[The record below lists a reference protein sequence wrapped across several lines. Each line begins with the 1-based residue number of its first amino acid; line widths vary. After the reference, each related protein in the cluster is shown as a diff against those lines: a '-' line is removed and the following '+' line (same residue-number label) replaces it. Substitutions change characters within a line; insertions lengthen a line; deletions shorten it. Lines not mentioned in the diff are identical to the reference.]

1 MKNNSRILTVAF
13 VSIII
18 INSLTFLGFNMGTF
32 GFPYYMTKTVQNN
45 LSIGLVTTVTAIA
58 ALLFRPVAGIV
69 VDKINSIVILF
80 LGLMLM
86 SIPCYVILFTKSN
99 ATILTMRA
107 IQGIGWSITST
118 SCSKII
124 AISVPPKRLSEGIGY
139 AGAISS
145 FATSCA
151 PLLALLIANNI
162 NTNFMIVAIGLTT
175 FIAVPFIFVTQR
187 DLKNIELKKNHFKF
201 KITSKI
207 VLSSVLIMFISFCYS
222 PIITFLT
229 RFSSNIGINNTFGFL
244 FIYAVSTILAR
255 LITGYY
261 VDRKNA
267 YIPTL
272 LSMLSMI
279 ICLVLLYFCT
289 TNILLC
295 ASAFFAGT
303 STGTGMN
310 SLQTLCL
317 KSIHPLQ
324 RGKAVSIFLLG
335 FDSGMALG
343 SFVFGM
349 IVDLTSFNTLY
360 LFFSVI
366 VILGFL
372 LTIIYRKP
380 LRQA

>member
-1 MKNNSRILTVAF
+1 
-13 VSIII
+13 
-18 INSLTFLGFNMGTF
+18 
-32 GFPYYMTKTVQNN
+32 
-45 LSIGLVTTVTAIA
+45 
-58 ALLFRPVAGIV
+58 
-69 VDKINSIVILF
+69 
-80 LGLMLM
+80 
-86 SIPCYVILFTKSN
+86 
-99 ATILTMRA
+99 
-107 IQGIGWSITST
+107 
-118 SCSKII
+118 
-124 AISVPPKRLSEGIGY
+124 
-139 AGAISS
+139 
-145 FATSCA
+145 
-151 PLLALLIANNI
+151 
-162 NTNFMIVAIGLTT
+162 MIVAIGLTT

-201 KITSKI
+201 KIKSKI

-324 RGKAVSIFLLG
+324 RGKAVSIFLFG